1 MVTKLS
7 LHELPPLSLY
17 VHLPWC
23 VRKCPYC
30 DFNSY
35 TAGEDAPRERYLA
48 ALLQDLESEARR
60 ANGRE
65 LISVFLGGGT
75 PSLFSPRQIGALL
88 DQVAASFTLAGNA
101 EITMEANPGTVE
113 CGDPAGYRKAGVNRL
128 SIGAQSFSSESLQLL
143 GRIHSVAD
151 IERSVAEAR
160 VNFDNI
166 NVDIM
171 YALPG
176 QTVSA
181 AIHDIEQA
189 SRLEANHLS
198 WYQLTLEPN
207 TIFYARP
214 PDDLPDEDTT
224 WEIQEQGQALLAE
237 HGYRQYEVSA
247 HAKEDRACKHN
258 LNYWLFGDYLAIGAG
273 AHGKITSA
281 QGIARFV
288 KPANP
293 LQYMNM
299 VEARGEIPAPV
310 MVERADLAFEF
321 MLNALRLTAGFAE
334 SDFCE
339 RTGQTAAEL
348 HAVMRPAVDKGLVL
362 RENESVWRATR
373 LGRRFLNDL
382 QAEFLPD
389 RP

>member
-1 MVTKLS
+1 MT
-7 LHELPPLSLY
+7 LPPLSLY

-23 VRKCPYC
+23 VQKCPYC
-30 DFNSY
+30 DFNSHA
-35 TAGEDAPRERYLA
+35 AGDAAPRQRYLE
-48 ALLQDLESEARR
+48 ALLADLENEVARG
-60 ANGRE
+60 AGRTIE
-65 LISVFLGGGT
+65 SIFLGGGT
-75 PSLFSPRQIGALL
+75 PSLFTPDEIGRLL
-88 DQVAASFTLAGNA
+88 DGVQAAFNVAGDA

-113 CGDPAGYRKAGVNRL
+113 CGKPAGYRDAGVNRL
-128 SIGAQSFSSESLQLL
+128 SFGGQSFHDELL
-143 GRIHSVAD
+143 KKIGRIHSSDD
-151 IERSVAEAR
+151 IVRAVTDARRSGIDN
-160 VNFDNI
+160 VNIDL
-166 NVDIM
+166 M
-171 YALPG
+171 HGLPG
-176 QTVSA
+176 QDVTAALEDIRSA
-181 AIHDIEQA
+181 IDLNPAHI
-189 SRLEANHLS
+189 S

-293 LQYMNM
+293 LQYMNT

>member
-1 MVTKLS
+1 MT
-7 LHELPPLSLY
+7 LPPLSLY

-23 VRKCPYC
+23 VQKCPYC
-30 DFNSY
+30 DFNSHA
-35 TAGEDAPRERYLA
+35 AGDAAPRQRYLE
-48 ALLQDLESEARR
+48 ALLADLENEVARG
-60 ANGRE
+60 AGRTIE
-65 LISVFLGGGT
+65 SIFLGGGT
-75 PSLFSPRQIGALL
+75 PSLFTPDEIGRLL
-88 DQVAASFTLAGNA
+88 DGVQAAFNVAGDA

-113 CGDPAGYRKAGVNRL
+113 CGKPAGYRDAGVNRL
-128 SIGAQSFSSESLQLL
+128 SFGGQSFHDELL
-143 GRIHSVAD
+143 KKIGRIHSSDD
-151 IERSVAEAR
+151 IVRAVTDARRSGI
-160 VNFDNI
+160 DNI
-166 NVDIM
+166 NIDLM
-171 YALPG
+171 HGLPG
-176 QTVSA
+176 QDVTAALEDIRSA
-181 AIHDIEQA
+181 IDLNPAHI
-189 SRLEANHLS
+189 S

-293 LQYMNM
+293 LQYMNT